1 MQAVAAVKEVDAVHL
16 PTAQIVQVGGFELLL
31 LHVPAGHAATEVI
44 TVEGTVWVGLTVYVP
59 IPPVP
64 VTLAVIVVPVIVP
77 VPEMAKELRLCAV
90 LIVYV
95 PVEPAQPTRTAV
107 IVVPAVMAVPEIAF
121 EVTACV
127 ALTVY
132 VADVNTPSQPAIT
145 AVMVVPV
152 IMPLPEIVWP
162 TAIVPDAT
170 AVTVSV
176 VPSIDPVNAETP
188 PEIVWPTAI
197 VPDATAVTVS
207 VAPSIDPVNAEAVV
221 VVPVVMPVPEIV

>member
-44 TVEGTVWVGLTVYVP
+44 VVEDTVWVGLTVYVTT
-59 IPPVP
+59 PPAP

-95 PVEPAQPTRTAV
+95 PVEPSQPTRTAV
-107 IVVPAVMAVPEIAF
+107 IQVPVVMAVPEIVVA
-121 EVTACV
+121 EDTVCV

-132 VADVNTPSQPAIT
+132 VQTPPAPLPK
-145 AVMVVPV
+145 AVIVVPAV
-152 IMPLPEIVWP
+152 IPVPEIVWP
-162 TAIVPDAT
+162 TAIVPDFRT
-170 AVTVSV
+170 VTVS
-176 VPSIDPVNAETP
+176 
-188 PEIVWPTAI
+188 I
-197 VPDATAVTVS
+197 VPDIV
-207 VAPSIDPVNAEAVV
+207 PVNVDT
-221 VVPVVMPVPEIV
+221 PRVPEIVDEDTV